1 MGLAATLDPIHANP
15 LDRVERLAERRDW
28 TMNRPS
34 IDELLMAVEGGWCA
48 LSLSLTWRDDLEAL
62 LVASVFELKVPEKR
76 QEEMA
81 RLVAAINIQL
91 VHGHFEF
98 WDKDGSVMFRNSL
111 LLAGGAEANDAQ
123 CEGLIRHAVDCC
135 QRYYPALQFVIWAGH
150 SAEQAL
156 DSALLETHGEA

>member
-1 MGLAATLDPIHANP
+1 MGLSAALDLIHSNP

-28 TMNRPS
+28 TLDRPS
-34 IDELLMAVEGGWCA
+34 SDEVLMSVEGGWCA
-48 LSLSLTWRDDLEAL
+48 LSLSLTWRDDLESL
-62 LVASVFELKVPEKR
+62 LVACTYELKVPDKR
-76 QEEMA
+76 REEVA
-81 RLVAAINIQL
+81 RLVAAMNSQL

-98 WDKDGSVMFRNSL
+98 WEDGTVMFRYSL

-123 CEGLIRHAVDCC
+123 CEQLIRVAVDSC
-135 QRYYPALQFVIWAGH
+135 QRYYPAIQFVIWAGH